1 MKLIRKFMDLLNMN
15 NWSVEESENLNN
27 ELDDVIE
34 SFDEFQGNDAVEAAP
49 APAPAPAPKLILE
62 PDILSSADFENNSSI
77 ENDEVPYRS
86 KRLIIPGLH
95 IHFIDIARDIV
106 QEQMVN
112 TIPLMREYNISESDL
127 KQVIDEI
134 YKAQIIDHNNNV
146 LMNTEE
152 LEKFL
157 DIYEPNLF
165 LCPHT
170 IFDKDIFGCIG
181 EIIFDNGIEE
191 TYTSLPADELI
202 DYLNIMEALKIIR
215 YNRYENKYDIVVSKN
230 DYIKIYK
237 SIPEYFGSKDF
248 DIENAK
254 YNTSDIDSMSGIE
267 FENYVACILH
277 QNGFFNIKTTPASGD
292 HGIDLT
298 AVKDDIT
305 YAIQC
310 KCYSSNVGNSA
321 VQQAHTGKSLY
332 HKDIAVVA
340 TNSYFTQ
347 QALDEAAELG
357 VKLWDRDKLNS
368 LIESAT

>member
-1 MKLIRKFMDLLNMN
+1 MM
-15 NWSVEESENLNN
+15 N
-27 ELDDVIE
+27 EL
-34 SFDEFQGNDAVEAAP
+34 
-49 APAPAPAPKLILE
+49 
-62 PDILSSADFENNSSI
+62 
-77 ENDEVPYRS
+77 
-86 KRLIIPGLH
+86 
-95 IHFIDIARDIV
+95 
-106 QEQMVN
+106 M
-112 TIPLMREYNISESDL
+112 YNI
-127 KQVIDEI
+127 I
-134 YKAQIIDHNNNV
+134 Y
-146 LMNTEE
+146 
-152 LEKFL
+152 
-157 DIYEPNLF
+157 
-165 LCPHT
+165 
-170 IFDKDIFGCIG
+170 KDIFGCIG